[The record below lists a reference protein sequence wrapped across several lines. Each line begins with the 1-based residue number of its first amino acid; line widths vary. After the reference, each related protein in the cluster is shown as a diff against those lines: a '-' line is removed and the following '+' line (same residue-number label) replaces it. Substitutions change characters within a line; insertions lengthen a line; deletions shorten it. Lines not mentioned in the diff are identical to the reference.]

1 MILWFQG
8 TGGGA
13 VLYIVLDLITAEE
26 KEWMSLFFFYK
37 PLVQP
42 SVGFQQK
49 KAKTFSFVPT
59 ISKIAFPG
67 LALGQRSW

>member
-26 KEWMSLFFFYK
+26 KEWMSLFLQTFGATQCGISAKESQNIFFCAHYK
-37 PLVQP
+37 
-42 SVGFQQK
+42 
-49 KAKTFSFVPT
+49 
-59 ISKIAFPG
+59 
-67 LALGQRSW
+67 

>member
-26 KEWMSLFFFYK
+26 KEWMSLFFYK
-37 PLVQP
+37 HLVHFFLYTQIQIMLP
-42 SVGFQQK
+42 
-49 KAKTFSFVPT
+49 
-59 ISKIAFPG
+59 
-67 LALGQRSW
+67 ALLRANIDNIHSYSSD

>member
-26 KEWMSLFFFYK
+26 KEWMSLFFNK

-42 SVGFQQK
+42 SLGFQQK

>member
-26 KEWMSLFFFYK
+26 KKWMSLFLQTFGATQCGISAKESQNIFICAHYK
-37 PLVQP
+37 
-42 SVGFQQK
+42 
-49 KAKTFSFVPT
+49 
-59 ISKIAFPG
+59 
-67 LALGQRSW
+67 

>member
-26 KEWMSLFFFYK
+26 KEWMSLFFYK

>member
-26 KEWMSLFFFYK
+26 KEWMSLFLQTFGATQCGISANESQNIFICAHYK
-37 PLVQP
+37 
-42 SVGFQQK
+42 
-49 KAKTFSFVPT
+49 
-59 ISKIAFPG
+59 
-67 LALGQRSW
+67 

>member
-13 VLYIVLDLITAEE
+13 VLCIVLDLITAEE
-26 KEWMSLFFFYK
+26 KEWMSLFFYK